1 MELYKRIKARR
12 EELGMSQEELATKLG
27 YKSRSTINKI
37 EMGKNDI
44 TQSKIKAFAQALNT
58 TPAYLMGWEDNN
70 SIDSNNEK
78 EDTIPIPIVGEVAAG
93 MGRIADNHTIGY
105 MNIPSSWLSSTEEY
119 VLLKIS
125 GDSMEPE
132 MHSGDLAL
140 IRYQSSVD
148 SGSYAVAL
156 IDDENGVIKRV
167 LYGKGWIEL
176 QSTNT
181 MYAPRRFEG
190 EDLSR
195 IRIFGLVKKIIREYI
210 SN

>member
-70 SIDSNNEK
+70 SIDSNNER

-105 MNIPSSWLSSTEEY
+105 MNIPSSWLSSAEEH

>member
-1 MELYKRIKARR
+1 MTIGEKIKNLRTSFA
-12 EELGMSQEELATKLG
+12 MTQEELADAAGTTKQ
-27 YKSRSTINKI
+27 TIHKY
-37 EMGKNDI
+37 ETDI
-44 TQSKIKAFAQALNT
+44 ISNIPASKIKALADKLKT

-70 SIDSNNEK
+70 SIDSNNER